1 MDDDVFDFVFVFF
14 ILCSPRAFDENI
26 SVPYSHR
33 TLHHSVQL
41 CDRL

>member
-1 MDDDVFDFVFVFF
+1 VTWRRH
-14 ILCSPRAFDENI
+14 CS
-26 SVPYSHR
+26 SHR